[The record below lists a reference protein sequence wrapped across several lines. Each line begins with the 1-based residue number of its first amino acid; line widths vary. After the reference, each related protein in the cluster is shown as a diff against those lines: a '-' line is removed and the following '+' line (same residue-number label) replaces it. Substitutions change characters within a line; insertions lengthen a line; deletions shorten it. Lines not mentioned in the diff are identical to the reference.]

1 MQEKFMRL
9 ALQSAQ
15 LAEGR
20 TSPNPLVGAVIVNG
34 GRVVAQG
41 WHKKAGTSHAE
52 IHALN
57 QAGEAAR
64 GADVYVTL
72 EPCSHHGQTGPCA
85 DALIAAGVRR
95 VFVAMTDPNPLVAGQ
110 GIRRLRDAG
119 IEVVEGLLA
128 AEAAKQNVV
137 FLKWIAT
144 KLPLVSLKTAMSL
157 DGKTATRTGHSQWIT
172 GPAARERVHRLRDCH
187 DAILTGVGTL
197 LRDDPQLTTRLPE
210 GGKNPLRVIVDSLA
224 RTPLTAKV
232 VCDGAALTLI
242 AVTAAAAQ
250 EKVEALR
257 RAGVEVMVTPAD
269 AAGRVDLRELLRALG
284 ERQISS
290 VLVEGG
296 ATINA
301 SFWAGKLV
309 DRVYWFIAPKI
320 IGGNLAPGPIAGT
333 GLENVPD
340 LTEFE
345 EFESEKIGTDI
356 MLSAY
361 VLEREGRDVYRACGR
376 IGDGSDG

>member
-1 MQEKFMRL
+1 MQEKFMNL
-9 ALQSAQ
+9 ALQLAQ

-20 TSPNPLVGAVIVNG
+20 TSPNPLVGAVIVND
-34 GRVVAQG
+34 GRVVGQG

-64 GADVYVTL
+64 GTDVYVTL
-72 EPCSHHGQTGPCA
+72 EPCSHHGRTGPCA
-85 DALIAAGVRR
+85 DALIAAGVKR

-110 GIRRLRDAG
+110 GIKRLRDAG

-197 LRDDPQLTTRLPE
+197 LSDDPQLTTRLPD
-210 GGKNPLRVIVDSLA
+210 GGRNPLRVIVDSLA
-224 RTPLTAKV
+224 QTPLTAKV
-232 VCDGAALTLI
+232 VCDGAALTVI
-242 AVTAAAAQ
+242 AVTAAAPQ
-250 EKVEALR
+250 EKVDALR
-257 RAGVEVMVTPAD
+257 KAGVEVLIIAAD
-269 AAGRVDLRELLRALG
+269 ESGRVRLRELLRVLG

-301 SFWAGKLV
+301 SFWADKLI
-309 DRVYWFIAPKI
+309 DRLYCFVAPKI
-320 IGGNLAPGPIAGT
+320 IGGKLAPGPIAGT
-333 GLENVPD
+333 GLEYVPD
-340 LTEFE
+340 LAELE
-345 EFESEKIGTDI
+345 EFEAEKIGADI
-356 MLSAY
+356 LLSGY
-361 VLEREGRDVYRACGR
+361 VLGREGRDVYRTCGR
-376 IGDGSDG
+376 IG

>member
-1 MQEKFMRL
+1 MQEKFMHL
-9 ALQSAQ
+9 ALQLAQ

-20 TSPNPLVGAVIVNG
+20 TSPNPLVGAVIVND
-34 GRVVAQG
+34 GRVVGQG

-64 GADVYVTL
+64 GTDVYVTL
-72 EPCSHHGQTGPCA
+72 EPCSHHGRTGPCA
-85 DALIAAGVRR
+85 DALIAAGVKR

-110 GIRRLRDAG
+110 GIKRLRDAG

-197 LRDDPQLTTRLPE
+197 LSDDPQLTTRLPD
-210 GGKNPLRVIVDSLA
+210 GGRNPLRVIVDSLA
-224 RTPLTAKV
+224 QTPLTAKV
-232 VCDGAALTLI
+232 VCDGAALTVI
-242 AVTAAAAQ
+242 AVTAAAPQ
-250 EKVEALR
+250 EKVDALR
-257 RAGVEVMVTPAD
+257 KAGVEVLIIAAD
-269 AAGRVDLRELLRALG
+269 ESGRVRLRELLRVLG

-301 SFWAGKLV
+301 SFWADKLI
-309 DRVYWFIAPKI
+309 DRLYCFVAPKI
-320 IGGNLAPGPIAGT
+320 IGGKLAPGPIAGT
-333 GLENVPD
+333 GLEYVPD
-340 LTEFE
+340 LAELE
-345 EFESEKIGTDI
+345 EFEAEKIGADI
-356 MLSAY
+356 LLSGY
-361 VLEREGRDVYRACGR
+361 VLGREGRDVYRTCGR
-376 IGDGSDG
+376 IG